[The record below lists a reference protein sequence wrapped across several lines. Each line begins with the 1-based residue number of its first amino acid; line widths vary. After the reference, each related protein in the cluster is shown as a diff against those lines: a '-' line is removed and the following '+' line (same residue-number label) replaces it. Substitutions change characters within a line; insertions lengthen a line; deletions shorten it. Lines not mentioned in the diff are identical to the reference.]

1 MATET
6 IDKPELDDDTVA
18 AESAAEESAAVD
30 SAGEERT
37 VGAKPRRVA
46 PMRTARVSW
55 RIVAAGVAIAAL
67 LAAAGFFGFRFF
79 SDDGP
84 AASAA
89 SSDTAVLA
97 VANDYAVKL
106 SSFDYRDLDK
116 NRASITAMSTPDFG
130 KKYGEMVGALTEI
143 VANGQGEATAEVT
156 HSAVASLEGDQA
168 TVLLFVDQ
176 TAKNVVAPDGRSQ
189 PYRMVVKLKKV
200 DGTWL
205 VDDVQTV

>member
-6 IDKPELDDDTVA
+6 IDKPELDDDTL
-18 AESAAEESAAVD
+18 AEESAAGE
-30 SAGEERT
+30 SAA
-37 VGAKPRRVA
+37 AKPRRVA
-46 PMRTARVSW
+46 PVRSARVSW
-55 RIVAAGVAIAAL
+55 QMVAAGVAIAAL

-79 SDDGP
+79 ADD
-84 AASAA
+84 ASTKSGA
-89 SSDTAVLA
+89 SSDAAVLA